1 VNALVRLY
9 TGRAAFD
16 FVRIWRVT
24 VVVSVVAVL
33 ISVGGLLV
41 RGLDLGFEF
50 EGGTSWTVPATG
62 VEVASVRDALRP
74 AGLDSARIQLVGQDT
89 LQVQSGTADETQVA
103 AARSALA
110 ELAGVDVEEV
120 AVAVVGPS
128 WGDEV
133 SAKALRALVLFLV
146 AIAVYITIVLRDW
159 RMAAGAVI
167 AVAHD
172 VVLSVGVYAL
182 AGIEVTPAT
191 VIAFLTILGFS
202 LYDTVVVFSR
212 MRENTPMVSIAG
224 RVTYAEMA
232 SLSSNQS
239 LLRAINTSLTT
250 MLPLT
255 ALLVIGAWVLGATTL
270 QEFAVALLIGLAVGA
285 YSSLFL
291 ATPITVWL
299 NERTAANRALRA
311 KLGSVERRAGAEVE
325 ATSGAAGRAKSA
337 GTGTVT
343 FSANHP
349 PRPRRKRRR

>member
-1 VNALVRLY
+1 MNALVRLY

-24 VVVSVVAVL
+24 VVVSLVAVVVS
-33 ISVGGLLV
+33 IGGLLA

-62 VEVASVRDALRP
+62 VEVATVRDALRP

-89 LQVQSGTADETQVA
+89 LQVQAGTADETQVA

-110 ELAGVDVEEV
+110 ELTGVDVEEV

-146 AIAVYITIVLRDW
+146 AIAAYITIVLRDW

-250 MLPLT
+250 MLPLA
-255 ALLVIGAWVLGATTL
+255 ALLVVGAWVLGATTL
-270 QEFAVALLIGLAVGA
+270 QEFSVALLIGLAVGA

-311 KLGSVERRAGAEVE
+311 KLGSAERRADAD
-325 ATSGAAGRAKSA
+325 ATSGAAGRATTS

>member
-1 VNALVRLY
+1 MNALVRLY
-9 TGRAAFD
+9 TGRASFD

-24 VVVSVVAVL
+24 MMVSVVAVL
-33 ISVGGLLV
+33 LSIGGVVV
-41 RGLDLGFEF
+41 RGLELGFEF
-50 EGGTSWTVPATG
+50 EGGTSWSVPATDVG
-62 VEVASVRDALRP
+62 VAAARDTLRP
-74 AGLDSARIQLVGQDT
+74 IGLDAARIQLVGQDT
-89 LQVQSGTADETQVA
+89 LQVQAGTADETQVA
-103 AARSALA
+103 AARTALA

-133 SAKALRALVLFLV
+133 SAKALRALVLFLI
-146 AIAVYITIVLRDW
+146 AISAYITIVLRDW
-159 RMAAGAVI
+159 RMAVGAVV

-182 AGIEVTPAT
+182 AGLEVTPAT

-224 RVTYAEMA
+224 RVSYAQMA

-250 MLPLT
+250 MLPL
-255 ALLVIGAWVLGATTL
+255 AAMLVIGSWVLGATTL

-299 NERTAANRALRA
+299 NERTPANRALRE
-311 KLGSVERRAGAEVE
+311 KLASAERRVAADGEVP
-325 ATSGAAGRAKSA
+325 AAPRGVPSSSGG
-337 GTGTVT
+337 VT